1 MAIKLMNHI
10 FFIGNL
16 LSIFAKHYSTSFMK
30 ILTPILLMLL
40 MVACTQKK
48 RTDST
53 ETPVSDD
60 DTAIYAQSKMTLV
73 GEAQQVAITWEDY
86 QQFITELENYDHSK
100 PATNRLTELADN
112 MVASIPRDLIEQPVM
127 SRLVVLRTRIGIYGS
142 AIRNKSLSKKER
154 VKKYNDMI
162 LALDQFHIQL
172 NEKLNYDQ
180 NILDLLKTLEGEFQE
195 PTDTIVPAP

>member
-1 MAIKLMNHI
+1 
-10 FFIGNL
+10 
-16 LSIFAKHYSTSFMK
+16 MK

-48 RTDST
+48 RTDAA

-60 DTAIYAQSKMTLV
+60 DTAIYAHSKMTLV

-112 MVASIPRDLIEQPVM
+112 MVASIPSDLIEQPVM

-142 AIRNKSLSKKER
+142 AIRNNSISKKER

-180 NILDLLKTLEGEFQE
+180 NILDLLKTLEGEFEE
-195 PTDTIVPAP
+195 PTDSIVPAP

>member
-1 MAIKLMNHI
+1 MKLVSYL

-16 LSIFAKHYSTSFMK
+16 LSIFAKHHRSHFMK
-30 ILTPILLMLL
+30 TLTSILLLLL
-40 MVACTQKK
+40 MAACTQKK
-48 RTDST
+48 RSDFTDK
-53 ETPVSDD
+53 PVKSDGNA
-60 DTAIYAQSKMTLV
+60 TYAQSKMTLV
-73 GEAQQVAITWEDY
+73 GEAQQAAITWEDY

-112 MVASIPRDLIEQPVM
+112 MVNSIPSNLIEQPVM
-127 SRLVVLRTRIGIYGS
+127 TRLLVLRTRIGIYGS
-142 AIRNKSLSKKER
+142 SIRNNSISKKER

-180 NILDLLKTLEGEFQE
+180 NILDLLKTLESEFEE
-195 PTDTIVPAP
+195 PTDSIVPAP

>member
-1 MAIKLMNHI
+1 
-10 FFIGNL
+10 
-16 LSIFAKHYSTSFMK
+16 MK

-73 GEAQQVAITWEDY
+73 GEAQQAAISWEDY

-100 PATNRLTELADN
+100 P
-112 MVASIPRDLIEQPVM
+112 
-127 SRLVVLRTRIGIYGS
+127 
-142 AIRNKSLSKKER
+142 
-154 VKKYNDMI
+154 
-162 LALDQFHIQL
+162 
-172 NEKLNYDQ
+172 
-180 NILDLLKTLEGEFQE
+180 
-195 PTDTIVPAP
+195 